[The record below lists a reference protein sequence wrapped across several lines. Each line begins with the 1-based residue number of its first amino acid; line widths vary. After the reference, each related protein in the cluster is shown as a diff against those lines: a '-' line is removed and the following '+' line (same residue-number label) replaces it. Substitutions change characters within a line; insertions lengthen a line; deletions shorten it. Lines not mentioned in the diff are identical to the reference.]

1 MLLAA
6 LMLHAPPRAAQPSM
20 NFFDDAATWLR
31 SVGADY
37 EADALSP
44 AATEALADITR
55 PDGWR
60 LKCEIGS
67 EVAQRLGGSGTLAT
81 GPVSS
86 TAALDLRVAFGL
98 DEGYAPPQGPVRLL
112 QRSRYLEEVGFW
124 KVDAD
129 ADDGMPEQVQFRLQV
144 RAEDGGLVLGG
155 TTLVPPGPLYFNAIY
170 SPQDAR
176 GGGGLERG
184 RVTVKEDIGTNAI
197 FQARG
202 ILAEFKIVG
211 AFDATRMPP
220 KT

>member
-81 GPVSS
+81 GPASS

-98 DEGYAPPQGPVRLL
+98 DEGYAPPHHPCLIRQSLELLELPPALAPLALGLAPGLGSRPWLGSVLRPGPWPWF
-112 QRSRYLEEVGFW
+112 GF
-124 KVDAD
+124 
-129 ADDGMPEQVQFRLQV
+129 GTGLR
-144 RAEDGGLVLGG
+144 GGLVLAP
-155 TTLVPPGPLYFNAIY
+155 VSPPWG
-170 SPQDAR
+170 
-176 GGGGLERG
+176 
-184 RVTVKEDIGTNAI
+184 
-197 FQARG
+197 
-202 ILAEFKIVG
+202 
-211 AFDATRMPP
+211 
-220 KT
+220 